1 MDNREEMVLFAVYC
15 IGFITIGI
23 MIYIASSILDQLTR
37 ERVQLQHR
45 DEARIE
51 MRSVSRIDV
60 EYL

>member
-1 MDNREEMVLFAVYC
+1 MVNREEMMLFAVYC

-23 MIYIASSILDQLTR
+23 MLFIATSILDQLTR

-51 MRSVSRIDV
+51 MRSVSHL

>member
-1 MDNREEMVLFAVYC
+1 MDQREEMILFAVYC
-15 IGFITIGI
+15 IGFIIIGI
-23 MIYIASSILDQLTR
+23 MLFIATSIIDQLTR

-51 MRSVSRIDV
+51 MRSVSHL